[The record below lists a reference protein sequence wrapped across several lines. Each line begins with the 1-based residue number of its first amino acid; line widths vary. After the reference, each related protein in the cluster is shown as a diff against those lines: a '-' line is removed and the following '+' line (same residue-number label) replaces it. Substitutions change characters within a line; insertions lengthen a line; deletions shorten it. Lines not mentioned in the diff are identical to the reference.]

1 MGMEEPRGQG
11 SRNWGW
17 RGQGDKDW
25 GAKGDGDGGTKGMG
39 MEGPRGLGSRSWGWR
54 GQGNGD
60 GKDGDGGLMGLQAV
74 PAVPQHR
81 APCPF
86 PPCSRPRRTL
96 ADIIMEKI
104 TEKQTEVETALSEIS
119 GCPMPQL
126 DPRVLEVY
134 KGVREVKAKELCPVA
149 ATPAGSI
156 EQGPRT
162 VRS

>member
-1 MGMEEPRGQG
+1 
-11 SRNWGW
+11 
-17 RGQGDKDW
+17 
-25 GAKGDGDGGTKGMG
+25 MG
-39 MEGPRGLGSRSWGWR
+39 MEGPRGWGWQGWGWR
-54 GQGNGD
+54 AYGAPGS
-60 GKDGDGGLMGLQAV
+60 AHCS
-74 PAVPQHR
+74 P
-81 APCPF
+81 APCPLPI

-156 EQGPRT
+156 EQGART
-162 VRS
+162 GRS